1 VSAIRRVSLRRPV
14 AGPGDARAEAAVS
27 PRGAGASTDAAALA
41 GAPGLVARMRAVAP
55 ALALSALA
63 LCAPALGVARDVVV
77 PVEKDAPVAL
87 AARDKDSAKLH
98 ELLDA
103 KPHADVNA
111 RTADGTSALHWAVY
125 HNDLDL
131 VTRLLA
137 AGADVNARNDYGATP
152 LSEAAVVG
160 NVQVLK
166 KLLNAGADVESAN
179 GDGQTALMIIS
190 RTSNVDAAKLLI
202 SEQWR
207 GQTPLMWAAAENQP
221 AMVKLLVEHGANVN
235 ARSNVNNYERQVTA
249 EPRMQARPS
258 GGFTP
263 LLYAARKGCLQC
275 AEILLKAGADK
286 DLTDPDNVS
295 PLLLATLNF
304 NFDIAALL
312 VQKGANVNK
321 WDTWGRSPIYAAV
334 DMNTLPTGGR
344 ADRPSL
350 DKTTGLQ
357 LIAMLLDAG
366 ANPNLQLK
374 LFPPYRSL
382 RDDRGA
388 DTLLSIG
395 TTPLIRASKAGD
407 IEAMKLLIAHGA
419 NVDLPTATGI
429 TPLMA
434 ASGNGSA
441 NLDTRGRYKTE
452 AQAIEAVEL
461 LVKSG
466 ANINAR
472 DRSGQTALHGAASWG
487 WNDLV
492 KSLAANNV
500 DLNAKD
506 AQGRTA
512 ADIAKGA
519 ASSSGRSVSQPHPE
533 TEALLRQLMSAKNP
547 NPPTA
552 STAAPAPQ

>member
-1 VSAIRRVSLRRPV
+1 MRRVLL
-14 AGPGDARAEAAVS
+14 
-27 PRGAGASTDAAALA
+27 ALLLC
-41 GAPGLVARMRAVAP
+41 GP
-55 ALALSALA
+55 ALA
-63 LCAPALGVARDVVV
+63 VAGDLVV
-77 PVEKDAPVAL
+77 PVENDAPIAL
-87 AARDKDSAKLH
+87 AARQKDDAKVRA
-98 ELLDA
+98 LLDA
-103 KPHADVNA
+103 KPRPDVNV

-131 VTRLLA
+131 VNRLIA
-137 AGADVNARNDYGATP
+137 AGANVNARNDYGATP

-160 NVQVLK
+160 NVQVIR
-166 KLLNAGADVESAN
+166 KLLSAGADVESPNA
-179 GDGQTALMIIS
+179 DGQTALMIIA

-202 SEQWR
+202 GKRANVNAVEQWR
-207 GQTPLMWAAAENQP
+207 GQTPLMWAAAEAQP
-221 AMVKLLVEHGANVN
+221 AMVKLLVDRGAKVN
-235 ARSNVNNYERQVTA
+235 ARSSVKVWERQVTA

-263 LLYAARKGCLQC
+263 LLYAARKGCLEC
-275 AEILLKAGADK
+275 AKILLKAGADK
-286 DLTDPDNVS
+286 DLNDPDNVS

-312 VQKGANVNK
+312 VKQGANVNK

-350 DKTTGLQ
+350 DKTTGLD
-357 LIAMLLDAG
+357 LIRILLDAG

-388 DTLLSIG
+388 DTLLSVG
-395 TTPLIRASKAGD
+395 TTPLIRAAKAGD

-434 ASGNGSA
+434 AAGNGSA

-466 ANINAR
+466 ANVNAR
-472 DRSGQTALHGAASWG
+472 DRGGQTALHGAASWG
-487 WNDLV
+487 WNGLV
-492 KSLAANNV
+492 KSLAASNV
-500 DLNAKD
+500 DLTAQD
-506 AQGRTA
+506 SQGRTA

-519 ASSSGRSVSQPHPE
+519 ASSSGRAAAQAHPE
-533 TEALLRQLMSAKNP
+533 TEALLRQLMASKS
-547 NPPTA
+547 PPTA
-552 STAAPAPQ
+552 STAAPAQPQ